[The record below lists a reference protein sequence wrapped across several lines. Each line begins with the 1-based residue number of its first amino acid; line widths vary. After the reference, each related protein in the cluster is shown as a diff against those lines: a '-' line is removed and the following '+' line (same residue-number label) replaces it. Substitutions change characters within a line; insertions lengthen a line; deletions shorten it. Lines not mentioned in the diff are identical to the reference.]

1 MKRQMD
7 LKSLTSL
14 KKADLVILA
23 RKYDI
28 KNATGIRKDD
38 LVRAILQKS
47 KSASTPATSKKSTT
61 NKKKSTSKRSS
72 KKTTKNNTALDS
84 HQVQSPSVTGFE
96 QKIHDAF
103 DVPAS
108 IVGLCEE
115 QKPYVEPSEDF
126 SLPYSYNVTKLV
138 AMIRDPY
145 WVYMYWDIDHSM
157 QQEIDKRFSIYG
169 DQLRVIVR
177 QHDITNIIFDGN
189 NSLSQVDID
198 VDLHARTWYVYVG
211 EPNRSFVFDLG
222 IIDAEG
228 NFFVIARSNI
238 VQIPADG
245 PSDVVDDRWIAY
257 DFEEVYLA
265 SGGYGI
271 GLSSG
276 ELKRKKRTLLE
287 HGWASSGAVSS
298 FSGQK
303 VIKSERDFFLEIGTE
318 FILYGRTKPDATLT
332 VDGEKIALRPDGT
345 FTLRYSLP
353 DCHRTLPV
361 HAVSVDKIDSRT
373 ITVDIKKGTK

>member
-1 MKRQMD
+1 MKRPMD
-7 LKSLTSL
+7 LKSLESL
-14 KKADLVILA
+14 KKAELVILA

-28 KNATGIRKDD
+28 KNASGIRKDD
-38 LVRAILQKS
+38 LIRAIAQKCKSVQADTYTNKSVS
-47 KSASTPATSKKSTT
+47 K
-61 NKKKSTSKRSS
+61 KKKSTSLSS
-72 KKTTKNNTALDS
+72 PKKIKKSTSSLDS

-108 IVGLCEE
+108 VVGLCDDR
-115 QKPYVEPSEDF
+115 KPQAQPAEDF

-145 WVYMYWDIDHSM
+145 WVYTYWDIDYSM
-157 QQEIDKRFSIYG
+157 QQEIDKRFSLYG
-169 DQLRVIVR
+169 DQIRVILR
-177 QHDITNIIFDGN
+177 QHDVTNIIFDGN
-189 NSLSQVDID
+189 NSHSQVDID
-198 VDLHARTWYVYVG
+198 VDLPARTWYVYVG
-211 EPNRSFVFDLG
+211 EPKRSFIFDLG
-222 IIDAEG
+222 IIDGEG

-238 VQIPADG
+238 VQIPNDG
-245 PSDVVDDRWIAY
+245 PSDVVDDKWVAY
-257 DFEEVYLA
+257 DFEEIYLA
-265 SGGYGI
+265 SGGYGV

-276 ELKRKKRTLLE
+276 ELKKKKRALFD
-287 HGWASSGAVSS
+287 HGWASSGSVSS
-298 FSGQK
+298 FSSQQP
-303 VIKSERDFFLEIGTE
+303 KSERDFFLEIGTE

-332 VDGEKIALRPDGT
+332 VDGEKIDLRPDGT

-361 HAVSVDKIDSRT
+361 HAVSVDKVDSRT